1 MVMFA
6 IAVGYGLSMLLGVP
20 FTSLQQILPFILIG
34 IGVDDAFVIVAA
46 FDRTDKSKPIE
57 DRMHTAMHRVGMSV
71 TMTSL
76 TDVAAFMLALSAPLT
91 CTATHLTHQP
101 IRSRRGGLHARPF
114 GSSHSHT
121 SHPPANQS
129 PLHSHSCSGLELK
142 SLGLFYYYVV

>member
-1 MVMFA
+1 MVLFA
-6 IAVGYGLSMLLGVP
+6 IAAGYGLSMLLGVP

-76 TDVAAFMLALSAPLT
+76 TDVAAFMLARLRRNVRTPAQPSSLSHSSRRREVAKS
-91 CTATHLTHQP
+91 
-101 IRSRRGGLHARPF
+101 RSRGVA
-114 GSSHSHT
+114 
-121 SHPPANQS
+121 
-129 PLHSHSCSGLELK
+129 K
-142 SLGLFYYYVV
+142 SLCRLLWTRRMRKRFRGLRTAPPQ